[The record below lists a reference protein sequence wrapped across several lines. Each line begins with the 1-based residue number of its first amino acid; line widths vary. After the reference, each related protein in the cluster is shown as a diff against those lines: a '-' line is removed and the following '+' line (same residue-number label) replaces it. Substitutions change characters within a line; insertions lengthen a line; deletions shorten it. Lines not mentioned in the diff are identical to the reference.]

1 MTRRLKH
8 LEGHAYEEQQ
18 QEKSAVDVELNVKN

>member
-8 LEGHAYEEQQ
+8 LEGHVYEEQQ
-18 QEKSAVDVELNVKN
+18 QEKSAADLELNLKN